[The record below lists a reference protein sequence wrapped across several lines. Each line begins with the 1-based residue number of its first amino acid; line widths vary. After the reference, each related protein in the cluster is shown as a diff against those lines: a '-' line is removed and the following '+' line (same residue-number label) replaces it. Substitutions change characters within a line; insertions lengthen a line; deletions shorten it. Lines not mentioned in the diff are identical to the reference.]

1 MKQASDEEAYPRSG
15 ELSVGCC
22 SRLPIRAHVQERG
35 TSCGRGRRVWSL
47 TLHAYLCIDAFIGS
61 RKQAS
66 DEEAYPRSGELS
78 VGCCSRLPIRAHFQ
92 ERGTSCGRVRR
103 VCSLKLHAYLCID
116 AFIAPYEASERRR
129 GVP

>member
-35 TSCGRGRRVWSL
+35 TSCGRVRRVCSL
-47 TLHAYLCIDAFIGS
+47 KLHAYLCIDAFIGPM
-61 RKQAS
+61 KQAS
-66 DEEAYPRSGELS
+66 DEEGRPRSGAPS
-78 VGCCSRLPIRAHFQ
+78 VAVCSRLPIRAQVQ
-92 ERGTSCGRVRR
+92 ERGTCCGRVRR

-116 AFIAPYEASERRR
+116 AFIGPMK
-129 GVP
+129 